1 MKKALAVI
9 LIISFICLSVF
20 AGDVKFLFK
29 DLDQHS
35 ELLFGFLPTLI
46 QAGASYEGLEL
57 IPENLTQIQLSLAGG
72 YTQRSVFQHPDTGEP
87 LKDLIQ
93 IYDVIQIRWDLE
105 FLQGLGE
112 SPVEGK
118 DLFTV
123 YAGLQGRWE
132 KAVDSLLLSGGGI
145 PKPADI
151 NRDRGTSGKIPVQSI
166 DRWFEDKGAVSSREN
181 SPIYPDFA
189 LNGKVSNVLYT
200 GIKLNTMDDRW
211 TANDGILAEARV
223 LWSPGFINNKSSYL
237 GFWASGV
244 WGKTLYEMK
253 ANNGRNLFSV
263 VILDRVRFSWLDGT
277 LIPVYAQS
285 SFSLGRNVRGFNS
298 NSYNSNFS
306 AVNSLEVRLAGPE
319 ILIHGVFPRLNV
331 FVDMGYGWG
340 NYMNTGHGSVEAVK
354 ADNFL
359 ASVGAQL
366 EMDFFDMID
375 LGIQV
380 AYLIKGTNL
389 RKPATN
395 IQIGATFFL
404 DF

>member
-9 LIISFICLSVF
+9 LIISCICLSVF
-20 AGDVKFLFK
+20 AGDYKFLFK
-29 DLDQHS
+29 DLDQHT
-35 ELLFGFLPTLI
+35 ELLYGFLPTLI
-46 QAGASYEGLEL
+46 QAGASYEGLQL
-57 IPENLTQIQLSLAGG
+57 MFDNLTQIQFSLAGG
-72 YTQRSVFQHPDTGEP
+72 YTQRAVFQHPDTGEP

-93 IYDVIQIRWDLE
+93 VYDVIQIRWDLE

-132 KAVDSLLLSGGGI
+132 KAVDSLLLSGGGL
-145 PKPADI
+145 PKPKDI

-166 DRWFEDKGAVSSREN
+166 DSWFADEGATSTREN

-189 LNGKVSNVLYT
+189 AKGKLSNVLYT
-200 GIKLNTMDDRW
+200 GIRVNTMDDRW
-211 TANDGILAEARV
+211 TTNDGILAEARL

-237 GFWASGV
+237 GVWASGV
-244 WGKTLYEMK
+244 WGKTLYEK
-253 ANNGRNLFSV
+253 QTAKGKNLFSV
-263 VILDRVRFSWLDGT
+263 VILDRVRFSWLDGS

-285 SFSLGRNVRGFNS
+285 AFSLGRNVRGFNS

-319 ILIHGVFPRLNV
+319 IFIHGVFPRLNI
-331 FVDMGYGWG
+331 FVDAGYGWG

-380 AYLIKGTNL
+380 SYLIKGTNL
-389 RKPATN
+389 RIPSTN
-395 IQIGATFFL
+395 LQIGATFFL